1 MGATEAIAEDGISL
15 GRLKPGEE
23 AAGLAL
29 SDAAGWNQT
38 ADDWRLFL
46 AMADVF
52 AARTPDG
59 RVVATAA
66 LLPYPPAAW
75 ISLVL
80 VHADWR
86 RRGLATALMM
96 RCLAVADERSLTC
109 WLDATPAGATV
120 YEQLGF
126 RPAGDLVRLRRKL
139 ASVKPVIVPPDL
151 ARSGSGEGDV
161 ATLVAA
167 DEAVFGFSRAAVL
180 NEMVGRAGS
189 RLHQQGEAIALLR
202 DGRKARQLGPILATD
217 EARASALVDSIL
229 AGEPGELVIDLA
241 AGREALRAHLIA
253 RGFIEERPFLRMVRG
268 AQDLAGFGSEF
279 MAGAGPEYG

>member
-1 MGATEAIAEDGISL
+1 MGATEAITVDGVSL
-15 GRLKPGEE
+15 GRLQPGEE

-52 AARTPDG
+52 AARAPDG

-66 LLPYPPAAW
+66 LLPFPPAAW

-86 RRGLATALMM
+86 RRGLATALMG
-96 RCLAVADERSLTC
+96 RCLDLADQRSLTC

-126 RPAGDLVRLRRKL
+126 RPVGDLVRLRRKPAGL
-139 ASVKPVIVPPDL
+139 STADLPP
-151 ARSGSGEGDV
+151 ARGTGDV
-161 ATLVAA
+161 APLVAA
-167 DEAVFGFSRAAVL
+167 DAAAFGFSRAAVL
-180 NEMVGRAGS
+180 TEMAGRAGS
-189 RLHQQGEAIALLR
+189 RIVQQGRAVALLR
-202 DGRKARQLGPILATD
+202 NGRKARQFGPLYAPDAAHAT
-217 EARASALVDSIL
+217 ALVDDIL

-241 AGREALRAHLIA
+241 AGRDRLRGHLIA
-253 RGFIEERPFLRMVRG
+253 RGFVEERPFLRMVRG
-268 AQDLAGFGSEF
+268 AHAVAGIGQEF

>member
-1 MGATEAIAEDGISL
+1 MGATEAKTVEGVSF
-15 GRLKPGEE
+15 GRLQPGEA
-23 AAGLAL
+23 AAGLAF

-52 AARTPDG
+52 AARAPDG

-86 RRGLATALMM
+86 RRGLASALMAC
-96 RCLAVADERSLTC
+96 CLDAADARALTC

-120 YEQLGF
+120 YEPLGF
-126 RPAGDLVRLRRKL
+126 RAVGDLIRLRRKAADL
-139 ASVKPVIVPPDL
+139 SKPDSPPSL
-151 ARSGSGEGDV
+151 GAGDI
-161 ATLVAA
+161 ATLDAA
-167 DEAVFGFSRAAVL
+167 DAAAFGFSRAAVL
-180 NEMVGRAGS
+180 AAMAGRGGS
-189 RLHQQGEAIALLR
+189 RIVRQGEAVALLR
-202 DGRKARQLGPILATD
+202 DGRKARQLGPLYAPD
-217 EARASALVDSIL
+217 EARAAALIDSIL
-229 AGEPGELVIDLA
+229 ADEPGELVIDLA
-241 AGREALRAHLIA
+241 ADRDALRGHLIA
-253 RGFIEERPFLRMVRG
+253 RGFVEERPFLRMVRG
-268 AQDLAGFGSEF
+268 AHAVAGIGQEF

>member
-1 MGATEAIAEDGISL
+1 MGATEAMAADGISL
-15 GRLKPGEE
+15 SRLQSGEE

-52 AARTPDG
+52 AARLPDG

-86 RRGLATALMM
+86 RRGLATALMA
-96 RCLAVADERSLTC
+96 RCLEVADARALTC

-126 RPAGDLVRLRRKL
+126 RAAGDIIRLRRKPE
-139 ASVKPVIVPPDL
+139 SVPPD
-151 ARSGSGEGDV
+151 APQSAGGAGDIP
-161 ATLVAA
+161 AFVAA
-167 DEAVFGFSRAAVL
+167 DEAIFGFSRATVL
-180 NEMVGRAGS
+180 TEMAGRAGS
-189 RLHQQGEAIALLR
+189 RLHRQGEAIALLR
-202 DGRKARQLGPILATD
+202 DGRKALQLGPLYAPD
-217 EARASALVDSIL
+217 EARAAALVDSIL

-241 AGREALRAHLIA
+241 ADRDALRGHLIA
-253 RGFIEERPFLRMVRG
+253 RGFVEERPFLRMVRG

>member
-1 MGATEAIAEDGISL
+1 MGATEAITLDGVSL
-15 GRLKPGEE
+15 GRLQPGEA

-52 AARTPDG
+52 AARAPDG
-59 RVVATAA
+59 PVVATAA
-66 LLPYPPAAW
+66 LLPYASAAW

-86 RRGLATALMM
+86 RRGLATALM
-96 RCLAVADERSLTC
+96 RHCLDVADQRSLTC

-126 RPAGDLVRLRRKL
+126 RPAGELVRLRRKAAGL
-139 ASVKPVIVPPDL
+139 SKPDTPRGCG
-151 ARSGSGEGDV
+151 AGDV
-161 ATLVAA
+161 AALVAA
-167 DEAVFGFSRAAVL
+167 DAAAFGFSRAAVL
-180 NEMVGRAGS
+180 TEMAGRAGS
-189 RLHQQGEAIALLR
+189 QLYRKGEAIALVR
-202 DGRKARQLGPILATD
+202 DGRKARQLGPILAPD
-217 EARASALVDSIL
+217 EARATALVDDIL
-229 AGEPGELVIDLA
+229 AGEAGELVIDLA
-241 AGREALRAHLIA
+241 ADRGVLRAHLIA
-253 RGFIEERPFLRMVRG
+253 RGFVEERPFLRMLRG
-268 AQDLAGFGSEF
+268 AHHVAGIGEEF